1 MSRRIRGVA
10 VLACAAV
17 VGAIGITAAVASAAE
32 RAPAADALL
41 SRNKPVTAS
50 SSGSC
55 CAAKNAVEGNAS
67 TAPGMPSQVSVTSN
81 SATVSWGA
89 STDDTGVVAYD
100 LFADDSQCGSVDG
113 TVTTG
118 DCAGLSADSDHVI
131 TVKARDAAGNVSPAS
146 PPLTVHTAKGG
157 GGNPYGDPN
166 LVSMFNGTNLNG
178 WTPHAAGAWSVV
190 GGAIHGNGTS

>member
-55 CAAKNAVEGNAS
+55 CAGSPTGECAAPLGRRSLTHLACRRKPITFRGFCPAAS
-67 TAPGMPSQVSVTSN
+67 KIG
-81 SATVSWGA
+81 
-89 STDDTGVVAYD
+89 
-100 LFADDSQCGSVDG
+100 
-113 TVTTG
+113 
-118 DCAGLSADSDHVI
+118 
-131 TVKARDAAGNVSPAS
+131 K
-146 PPLTVHTAKGG
+146 
-157 GGNPYGDPN
+157 
-166 LVSMFNGTNLNG
+166 
-178 WTPHAAGAWSVV
+178 
-190 GGAIHGNGTS
+190 